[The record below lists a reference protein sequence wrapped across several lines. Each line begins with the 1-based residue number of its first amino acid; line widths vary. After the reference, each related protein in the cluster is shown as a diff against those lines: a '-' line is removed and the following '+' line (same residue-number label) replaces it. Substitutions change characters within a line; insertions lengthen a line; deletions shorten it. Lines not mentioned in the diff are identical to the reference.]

1 MKRVVDRCRAIIGLY
16 PLESLARALS
26 PCLRML
32 SHAAAFEM
40 KDPASC
46 TSVPV
51 TQRSLGHRVL
61 ILLTERVIST
71 AVDDE
76 SGEVAVP
83 RASLVDFR
91 GASPSACES
100 KHLLSVILYV
110 VLLSAHP

>member
-16 PLESLARALS
+16 PLESLAGALS
-26 PCLRML
+26 PCLRIL
-32 SHAAAFEM
+32 SQAAAFEM

-51 TQRSLGHRVL
+51 TQRSLGHRIL
-61 ILLTERVIST
+61 ILLAERFMST
-71 AVDDE
+71 AVDEE

-91 GASPSACES
+91 GMFPFAYQSSA
-100 KHLLSVILYV
+100 
-110 VLLSAHP
+110 